1 MGDADFDLKET
12 KRTRLISCLLIIALI
27 TPFLGCAA
35 GLTHTQ
41 QREME
46 GYNAKRLA
54 VQEKSP
60 GTATALGFFLGFGSF
75 YTRQYAL
82 GLVDFLF
89 WPLSMFWD
97 PVNGNR
103 GAHRIN
109 YYATK
114 EYVSAEMEK
123 EIKKLDY
130 DLEDGT
136 ITERQY
142 ILRKRRI
149 EQKYSVH

>member
-1 MGDADFDLKET
+1 MGNADFDLKKT
-12 KRTRLISCLLIIALI
+12 NRARLVSCLLITAFIIPL
-27 TPFLGCAA
+27 FGCAA
-35 GLTHTQ
+35 GLTYTQ

-46 GYNAKRLA
+46 GYKAKRLA

-60 GTATALGFFLGFGSF
+60 GTATVLGLFLGCGSF

-82 GLVDFLF
+82 GFVDLLF
-89 WPLSMFWD
+89 WPLSILWD
-97 PVNGNR
+97 PINGNR

-114 EYVSAEMEK
+114 ENVAAEME
-123 EIKKLDY
+123 EEVKKLDY
-130 DLEDGT
+130 DLEDNT

-142 ILRKRRI
+142 ILKKRRI